1 METSPLPYRVRLGSV
16 GPKVP
21 SLLEAFAQ
29 WLARKPYGAIGCF
42 TLESRVLPDHVL
54 TFATLPNERCLSLDA
69 SSGAVILRWANGN
82 KRELAKSLAA
92 FLVALS
98 ESKTGVI
105 ALDAGKAAAR
115 SDLATWLRQRPEAM
129 HS

>member
-1 METSPLPYRVRLGSV
+1 M

-42 TLESRVLPDHVL
+42 TLESRVLPGGHVM
-54 TFATLPNERCLSLDA
+54 TFATLPNDRCLGIDA
-69 SSGAVILRWANGN
+69 ISGAVILRWANGN

-115 SDLATWLRQRPEAM
+115 SDLATWLRKRPEAM